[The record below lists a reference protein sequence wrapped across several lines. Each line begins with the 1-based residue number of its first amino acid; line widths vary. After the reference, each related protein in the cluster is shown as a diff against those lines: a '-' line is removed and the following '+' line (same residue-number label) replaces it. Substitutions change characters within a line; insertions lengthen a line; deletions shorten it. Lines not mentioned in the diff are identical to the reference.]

1 MAYDKDDA
9 DTKKAVAA
17 AVAVAVKEAVKD
29 AVEEEVAGLKAKN
42 TELLGKLRKATKDAE
57 IDPADH
63 QALQNELEASESA
76 LKESTKALKI
86 ATAESEKVKK
96 QYEDESKVAH
106 NLLVDNG
113 LSTALIAAGIKDADY
128 LDAAKSMLTGQV
140 VLEAN
145 GEERVAKIGDK
156 PLAEFV
162 KTWAE
167 SDKGKKF
174 VSAPTNTGSN
184 ATGGTHTVGDD
195 DIAKIKSP
203 AARLNAIN
211 TKSAAE

>member
-17 AVAVAVKEAVKD
+17 AVAVAVKVAVKE

-76 LKESTKALKI
+76 LKEATKSLKT
-86 ATAESEKVKK
+86 ATAESEKIKK

-106 NLLVDNG
+106 NLLVETG
-113 LSTALIAAGIKDADY
+113 LSNALLEAGVKNPSY
-128 LDAAKSMLTGQV
+128 LKAAKAMLSGQV
-140 VLEAN
+140 TLTTE
-145 GEERVAKIGDK
+145 GDERVAMVGDK
-156 PLAEFV
+156 KLAEFV
-162 KTWAE
+162 KEWASGDE
-167 SDKGKKF
+167 GKTF

-184 ATGGTHTVGDD
+184 ATGGTHTMGDD